1 VIYDTVQS
9 QLHIFE
15 GMRTETVLILT
26 IYLTLASSKVFLVK
40 VRVDPDHNRFKKPS
54 NDYTYVDASM
64 ESKITLLNP
73 LLDSLESHGNDY
85 ADVEG
90 LIQYVE
96 AADINKII
104 DEYEESKKLEET
116 GVGNVNEEQRAF
128 ENINE
133 AETNIENINEA
144 ETNIENINQ
153 AETNIENI
161 NEDEAEI
168 ENQTGLS
175 TLDESD
181 VESVLDEANSVLEEG
196 STNRRAMNEINSE
209 GINEE
214 EETSAVG
221 LENNGEESEK
231 IVDKPEYDDEVYKFN
246 GVVDPYELEY

>member
-214 EETSAVG
+214 EETSANG
-221 LENNGEESEK
+221 LDNNGEESEK
-231 IVDKPEYDDEVYKFN
+231 IADKPEYDNEVYKFN